1 MDRARSSILLLAVF
15 FVLSALGASPAVA
28 LDRDDP
34 FAHLKPANASWTPHK
49 QTDARVVVHVVPAAA
64 GLDSAA
70 VCDHLTPIDCR
81 WGEKT
86 LATEAPLSSAEV
98 PFYWVYLIVTNYDTR
113 LGIAGV
119 QYGIE
124 FDGRSLQGVDVLD
137 YTSCSHLDF
146 RSDNFPTDAGSW
158 NTQTWVP
165 DWANDPRYPCEHSG
179 FTVVGCF
186 TVSAASP
193 DLFEVVP
200 RQVDRALKVA
210 DCVQGA
216 ETPLPAEAAGAIAF
230 GGALGR
236 DPCSGQSADPASPV
250 LDPLPL
256 LMGHAVPVEEDPE
269 VACGV
274 PPDFPCVQGE
284 SHARTRIPLVA
295 GTTARAYVYVFTSTL
310 PEDLRVGRVGF
321 YPITTGGV
329 RIDAWLPCADSQMTL
344 VGPLVSYWNND
355 ACHAGERRLAGI
367 LSVSAT
373 GPGEVRL
380 DRVWIQITRCD
391 GSRYG
396 EYGPPAFSV
405 GFGGTEGSDPC
416 MEQGSVGLIP
426 SGVTQPATWGRI
438 KSMFGT

>member
-1 MDRARSSILLLAVF
+1 MDRARASILLLAVF
-15 FVLSALGASPAVA
+15 FVLGVLGASPAVA
-28 LDRDDP
+28 SDRVDPLAFLRRASASGMLDNQP
-34 FAHLKPANASWTPHK
+34 NARLV
-49 QTDARVVVHVVPAAA
+49 AHVVPAAA

-70 VCDHLTPIDCR
+70 ACGHLTPIDCR

-86 LATEAPLSSAEV
+86 FVTEAPLSSAET
-98 PFYWVYLIVTNYDTR
+98 PNFWVYLIVTNYDTQ

-158 NTQTWVP
+158 NTQVWVP

-193 DLFEVVP
+193 DLFEVLP

-210 DCVQGA
+210 DCVHGA
-216 ETPLPAEAAGAIAF
+216 ETTLSADAAGAIAF

-236 DPCSGQSADPASPV
+236 DPCSGQPAEPGSPV

-256 LMGHAVPVEEDPE
+256 LMGHAVPMEDTPDMSCGMPPE
-269 VACGV
+269 
-274 PPDFPCVQGE
+274 FPCVQGE
-284 SHARTRIPLVA
+284 SHAGTRISLTGGA
-295 GTTARAYVYVFTSTL
+295 TTYAYVYVFTSSL
-310 PEDLRVGRVGF
+310 PDDLRAGRVGF
-321 YPITTGGV
+321 YPMTTGGV
-329 RIDAWLPCADSQMTL
+329 RIESWLPCADSEMTL
-344 VGPLVSYWNND
+344 AGPVVSYWNTD
-355 ACHAGERRLAGI
+355 VCHAGERRLAGI

-380 DRVWIQITRCD
+380 ERVWIQVTRCD

-405 GFGGTEGSDPC
+405 GFGDVEGSDPC
-416 MEQGSVGLIP
+416 VEHGVVALTP
-426 SGVTQPATWGRI
+426 SRATQPATWGRI
-438 KSMFGT
+438 KTMFGS